1 MFSPFRPMLLFLL
14 ASLRGVSSSD
24 YRTEKTCVT
33 EIANGCMTFTLGPGT
48 GCSWMCDYCAKNLGT
63 NNYYFTDGVC
73 VYTHGGC
80 IGEPVAGKEY
90 TCCSA

>member
-1 MFSPFRPMLLFLL
+1 MLSPFRPMLLFLL

-24 YRTEKTCVT
+24 YRAEKTCVT
-33 EIANGCMTFTLGPGT
+33 EIANGCMTFNVSPGT
-48 GCSWMCDYCAKNLGT
+48 GCQWMCNYCAENLGT

-73 VYTHGGC
+73 TYEGSGC
-80 IGEPVAGKEY
+80 VGNPIAGKEY